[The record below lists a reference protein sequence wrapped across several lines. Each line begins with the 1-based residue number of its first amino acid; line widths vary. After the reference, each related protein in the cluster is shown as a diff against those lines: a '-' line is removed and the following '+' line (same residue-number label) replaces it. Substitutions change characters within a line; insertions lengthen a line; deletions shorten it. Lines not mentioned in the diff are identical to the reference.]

1 MGVSP
6 QRIAFGAFIG
16 PYHKVGLDP
25 TVALRR
31 DLELIQHL
39 DRLGFDEAWIGEHHS
54 GGVEIVS
61 SPEIFIAAAAEQTS
75 RIKLGTGVMSLP
87 YHHPFMAA
95 DRLTLLD
102 HLTRG
107 RMMFGA
113 GPGQLA
119 DDSRSIGIDPLENRL
134 KMEESLD
141 VIVRLLNGETV
152 TRKTEWFTCDEA
164 RLQLRPYSKFDIAVT
179 ATMSPNGP
187 KLAGRYGAGILS
199 LAATD
204 PVAVELLNEH
214 WTIAE
219 AEADIFGQV
228 VNRSKWRLVGPMH
241 LAETE
246 AQARKDMQHGLVYL
260 MNYLAQLSPGRKA
273 RSIDDTNKLVDLL
286 TESGSAVIGTPEMAV
301 EQIRRLQEKSGGFGC
316 YLNLQADFAPHAA
329 TLRSYELIAE
339 EVAPH
344 FNGSLESLTAG
355 YNDVLSSNYRAA
367 DITARA
373 QKMARERF
381 EAERAERLS

>member
-1 MGVSP
+1 MVESSGRVT
-6 QRIAFGAFIG
+6 FGAFIG

-61 SPEIFIAAAAEQTS
+61 SPEIFIAAAAERTS

-95 DRLTLLD
+95 DRLSLLD

-119 DDSRSIGIDPLENRL
+119 DDSRSMGIDPLENRF
-134 KMEESLD
+134 KMEQSLE
-141 VIVRLLNGETV
+141 VIIRLLNGETV
-152 TRKTEWFTCDEA
+152 TRKTDWFTCDEA
-164 RLQLRPYSKFDIAVT
+164 RLQLRPYSKFDVAVT
-179 ATMSPNGP
+179 ATVSPNGP
-187 KLAGRYGAGILS
+187 KLAGRHGAGMLS

-204 PVAVELLNEH
+204 PVAVELLQAQ
-214 WTIAE
+214 WAIAE
-219 AEADIFGQV
+219 AEAEVFGQTV
-228 VNRSKWRLVGPMH
+228 SRSKWRLVGPMH

-246 AQARKDMQHGLVYL
+246 AQARADMRYGLVYL
-260 MNYLAQLSPGRKA
+260 MNYLAQLTPGRKD
-273 RSIDDTNKLVDLL
+273 RSITDTDKLIDLL
-286 TESGSAVIGTPEMAV
+286 TDSGVAVIGTPEMAV
-301 EQIRRLQEKSGGFGC
+301 EQIRRLQDKSGGFGC

-344 FNGSLESLTAG
+344 FNGSLESLAAG

-367 DITARA
+367 DITAEAQRISRA
-373 QKMARERF
+373 RF
-381 EAERAERLS
+381 EAERDQRP